1 VRRTL
6 RRLPPLSETVGR
18 DRRPLVSVLM
28 SVYNEIDTV
37 ERAIDEVLAVEVDG
51 VDLELVIVES
61 SSTDGSR
68 EVVQRYAGCP
78 RTTVVL
84 QDEAR
89 GKGNAVRASFRVARG
104 DIYLIQ
110 DADLEYDVR
119 DYPALLA
126 PILDGT
132 ADFVLGTRYQRG
144 TPMRQIPDAKALS
157 RTLNLGHRMFATLF
171 NVVFRARLR
180 DPFTMYKVFRSPA
193 IDGLEFV
200 SDRFDFDYELVAKLL
215 RSGYEPY
222 EVPVRYEARGFHGGK
237 KIRMVRDPITWVVAC
252 ARFRFTRLR
261 PQVRDEPG

>member
-1 VRRTL
+1 
-6 RRLPPLSETVGR
+6 
-18 DRRPLVSVLM
+18 M
-28 SVYNEIDTV
+28 SVYDEIDTV
-37 ERAIDEVLAVEVDG
+37 ERAIEEVLAVEVDG
-51 VDLELVIVES
+51 ADFELVIVES
-61 SSTDGSR
+61 GSTDGSR
-68 EVVQRYAGCP
+68 EVVQGYDGCP

-89 GKGNAVRASFRVARG
+89 GKGNAVRASFRAARG

-171 NVVFRARLR
+171 NVVFRGRLR
-180 DPFTMYKVFRSPA
+180 DPFTMYKVFRSQA
-193 IDGLEFV
+193 IDGLDFV
-200 SDRFDFDYELVAKLL
+200 L
-215 RSGYEPY
+215 RSL
-222 EVPVRYEARGFHGGK
+222 RLRLRARGEAVAL
-237 KIRMVRDPITWVVAC
+237 RVRAVRGPRAVRGTWVPRRQEDPDG
-252 ARFRFTRLR
+252 ARSRSRGWSRALASASPDFVLGFATSRDDHHAV
-261 PQVRDEPG
+261 VRAISLSS

>member
-1 VRRTL
+1 MT
-6 RRLPPLSETVGR
+6 
-18 DRRPLVSVLM
+18 
-28 SVYNEIDTV
+28 
-37 ERAIDEVLAVEVDG
+37 
-51 VDLELVIVES
+51 
-61 SSTDGSR
+61 
-68 EVVQRYAGCP
+68 
-78 RTTVVL
+78 
-84 QDEAR
+84 
-89 GKGNAVRASFRVARG
+89 AVRAPPSCCRTRHEGRATPCAASFRAARG

-180 DPFTMYKVFRSPA
+180 DPFTMYKVFRSQA
-193 IDGLEFV
+193 IDGLDFV

-215 RSGYEPY
+215 RSGYEPF

-237 KIRMVRDPITWVVAC
+237 KIRMVRDPDHVGGRVRSVSLHPSSSSGSRRAGMIITPSC
-252 ARFRFTRLR
+252 GRS
-261 PQVRDEPG
+261 P